1 MPPMFWVIL
10 REVLILL
17 ACLALF
23 PAVVVLLLVYSDSL
37 PTGLMYLRKQLA
49 AGGWGPGGTPLV
61 LWLKMLVPYAV
72 IQTIRAYSW
81 SQRTLTGRRWANLYF
96 ALLLGLMGARSAY
109 LAWDLFYFMYA
120 LGDMPKELLQFL
132 DMEGFNV
139 SVAVLSFLLAAYCF
153 RVFVNPSRKLRS
165 SDNRKSG

>member
-1 MPPMFWVIL
+1 MFWVIL

-23 PAVVVLLLVYSDSL
+23 PAVVVLLLVYSDSM
-37 PTGLMYLRKQLA
+37 PAGMMYLRRQLA
-49 AGGWGPGGTPLV
+49 TGGWGPGGTSLV

-72 IQTIRAYSW
+72 VQTIRAYAW
-81 SQRTLTGRRWANLYF
+81 SQRNLTGRRWANLYF
-96 ALLLGLMGARSAY
+96 AVLLGIMGARSAY

-120 LGDMPKELLQFL
+120 LGDMPQEILQFL

-139 SVAVLSFLLAAYCF
+139 AVGVVSFLLAAYCI
-153 RVFVNPSRKLRS
+153 RVFLDPGRKATSSSSRKPS
-165 SDNRKSG
+165 